1 MSNKRRFTTE
11 YKEEIIKLVTEQG
24 KRVTHVARDIGVSE
38 ATVRGWVKKHSEHG
52 ENAFPGS
59 GNLRPEDEE
68 IRKMKKMMADLKEEN
83 EILHQRWAEP
93 KKLYASSQSQRN
105 KISVYS

>member
-1 MSNKRRFTTE
+1 MSNQRRFTPE

-38 ATVRGWVKKHSEHG
+38 ATVRGWVKKYKEHG

-68 IRKMKKMMADLKEEN
+68 IRKLKKKLADMEEEN
-83 EILHQRWAEP
+83 AIL
-93 KKLYASSQSQRN
+93 KKAIRIFT
-105 KISVYS
+105 KPEK

>member
-1 MSNKRRFTTE
+1 MSNQRRFTPE

-38 ATVRGWVKKHSEHG
+38 ATVRGWVKKYKEHG

-68 IRKMKKMMADLKEEN
+68 IRKLKKRLSDIEEEN
-83 EILHQRWAEP
+83 AIL
-93 KKLYASSQSQRN
+93 KKAIRIFT
-105 KISVYS
+105 KPEK

>member
-1 MSNKRRFTTE
+1 MSSQRRFTPE

-38 ATVRGWVKKHSEHG
+38 ATVRGWVKKYKEHG

-68 IRKMKKMMADLKEEN
+68 IRKLKKRLADIEEEN
-83 EILHQRWAEP
+83 AIL
-93 KKLYASSQSQRN
+93 KKAIRIFT
-105 KISVYS
+105 KPEK

>member
-1 MSNKRRFTTE
+1 MSNKRRFTPE

-24 KRVTHVARDIGVSE
+24 RRVTHVARDIGVSE
-38 ATVRGWVKKHSEHG
+38 ATVRGWVKQYNSHG

-68 IRKMKKMMADLKEEN
+68 LRALKKRLADIEEEN
-83 EILHQRWAEP
+83 AIL
-93 KKLYASSQSQRN
+93 KKAIRIFT
-105 KISVYS
+105 KPEK

>member
-1 MSNKRRFTTE
+1 MSNQRRFTPE

-38 ATVRGWVKKHSEHG
+38 ATVRGWVKKYKEHG

-68 IRKMKKMMADLKEEN
+68 IRKLKKRLADIEEEN
-83 EILHQRWAEP
+83 AIL
-93 KKLYASSQSQRN
+93 KKAIRIFT
-105 KISVYS
+105 KPEK

>member
-38 ATVRGWVKKHSEHG
+38 ATVRGWVKNILNMEKMYFQVVES
-52 ENAFPGS
+52 
-59 GNLRPEDEE
+59 LD
-68 IRKMKKMMADLKEEN
+68 RKTKK
-83 EILHQRWAEP
+83 
-93 KKLYASSQSQRN
+93 
-105 KISVYS
+105 

>member
-1 MSNKRRFTTE
+1 MSNQRRFTTE

-24 KRVTHVARDIGVSE
+24 RKVTHVARDIGVSE
-38 ATVRGWVKKHSEHG
+38 ATVRGWVKKYRAHG

-68 IRKMKKMMADLKEEN
+68 LRKLKKRLADIEEEN
-83 EILHQRWAEP
+83 EIL
-93 KKLYASSQSQRN
+93 KKAIRIFTSPE
-105 KISVYS
+105 K

>member
-1 MSNKRRFTTE
+1 MSNQRRFTPE

-38 ATVRGWVKKHSEHG
+38 ATVRGWVKKYKEHG
-52 ENAFPGS
+52 DNAFPGS

-68 IRKMKKMMADLKEEN
+68 IRKLKKRLADIEEEN
-83 EILHQRWAEP
+83 AIL
-93 KKLYASSQSQRN
+93 KKAIRIFT
-105 KISVYS
+105 KPEK

>member
-1 MSNKRRFTTE
+1 MSNQRRFTPE

-38 ATVRGWVKKHSEHG
+38 ATVRGWVKKYKEHG

-68 IRKMKKMMADLKEEN
+68 IRKLKKKLADIEEEN
-83 EILHQRWAEP
+83 AIL
-93 KKLYASSQSQRN
+93 KKAIRIFT
-105 KISVYS
+105 KPEK